1 VAHDGRLYRWWKS
14 SCASCWYSVRDGTC
28 LLRILGSLTDP
39 LIVFMYWFV
48 NLCAGEKKSKFDVKF
63 DDRSVCK
70 SFLLGCCP
78 HDILSATVCCSVLS
92 LLSIMCK
99 NLVIKIKVLFNALFT
114 IVYNDAI
121 ISSNIKLDCF
131 LLSIFMC
138 SYDVYCWLFVIK

>member
-1 VAHDGRLYRWWKS
+1 
-14 SCASCWYSVRDGTC
+14 
-28 LLRILGSLTDP
+28 
-39 LIVFMYWFV
+39 M
-48 NLCAGEKKSKFDVKF
+48 KF

-131 LLSIFMC
+131 LLFLLLIVF
-138 SYDVYCWLFVIK
+138 YCLQCFDAVGWAAGRASGL